1 MQTFASKIELKK
13 CRLPDESSIK
23 PYFCI
28 VNGYGFPFHEVKKL
42 KNRQQSPE
50 HKQMKTVK

>member
-28 VNGYGFPFHEVKKL
+28 VNGYGFPFQEVKKL